1 MCLLI
6 YKQYD
11 DGAYTQKKIITV
23 TSKFKQSIYRLHWVD
38 LLCEGRAY
46 TLHTIR
52 FSVLPRRLVNIIR
65 LVQCTQTYILQNK

>member
-38 LLCEGRAY
+38 LLCEGREYSAY
-46 TLHTIR
+46 YTVFSTSKKTGKYHKTCSMYTNLHITE
-52 FSVLPRRLVNIIR
+52 
-65 LVQCTQTYILQNK
+65 